1 VDISIWLRSLD
12 MEQYEQAFRENAIDV
27 AVLPELTAD
36 DLRELGVSLVGHRR
50 KLLAAIAA
58 LRSDPG
64 VAVETGAASPTAER
78 RQLTVM
84 FCDLI
89 GSTALSTR
97 LDPEDLREIIGAYH
111 RAVTEVVGHFDG
123 WVAKYMG
130 DGVLAYF
137 GYPVA
142 HEDDPE
148 HAVRAGLAVVEAVRR
163 LETIEALQV
172 RVGLATGL
180 VVVGDLIGAGS
191 AQEQSVVGETPNLA
205 ARLQALAEPG
215 AVVISAGTRRLVGDL
230 FECESLGDIEIK
242 GLARPIPTYRVLGES
257 QVGSRFEALRS
268 GETPFIGRHEEM
280 EVLQHQWAQ
289 AKAGAGSVVLISSEP
304 GIGKSRL
311 TEAFRQKL
319 ASDSHTRLRYFC
331 SSHHQ
336 DSALFP
342 IISQLERAASFQGGD
357 SPDVKLSKLEAL
369 LSEGAPAEGDVPLLA
384 ALLSLPFDG
393 RYPPVDLTPPRKKEK
408 TFEALLRQ
416 FTNLGRQGPILMV
429 FEDLQ
434 WADPTSRELLNLIT
448 QQVKHLPVLLIAT
461 FRPEFKPSWTDQPH
475 VTTLSLGRLA
485 RDESDEVVR
494 RIISDRMALSSDIVD
509 EIVERT
515 DGVPLFLEELTKAV
529 LETGVLSTIPATSTT
544 VPALQ
549 ASLIARLDRLGSRAK
564 EIAQVGA
571 AIGRNFAYDLLVPA
585 SQRTERELRD
595 ALGRL
600 VDAGLVFQRGV
611 PPQATFLFK
620 HALVQDTA
628 YSLLLR
634 GPRRA
639 LHARIARALQEQ
651 FPEVSDTQPEILAH
665 HFTQAAMSA
674 EAIDFWTKAG
684 ILARGRSAFA
694 EATAHLRR
702 GLELLATL
710 PESDARAAKELPIQ
724 IALGVTHMATRGYA
738 SVEAAE
744 AYTRARD
751 LCVQIND
758 TDRLMGVLIGLRHVN
773 QVQGRCVAAKDCGSQ
788 CLEIAR
794 CKENGIFVVQ
804 SNANL
809 AHAVYHGFFRRRPG
823 AYCGSFVAIRSKRL
837 SLTPRGI
844 GPRSRRVSVWASL
857 GGTNGF

>member
-1 VDISIWLRSLD
+1 
-12 MEQYEQAFRENAIDV
+12 
-27 AVLPELTAD
+27 
-36 DLRELGVSLVGHRR
+36 
-50 KLLAAIAA
+50 
-58 LRSDPG
+58 
-64 VAVETGAASPTAER
+64 
-78 RQLTVM
+78 
-84 FCDLI
+84 
-89 GSTALSTR
+89 
-97 LDPEDLREIIGAYH
+97 
-111 RAVTEVVGHFDG
+111 
-123 WVAKYMG
+123 
-130 DGVLAYF
+130 
-137 GYPVA
+137 
-142 HEDDPE
+142 
-148 HAVRAGLAVVEAVRR
+148 
-163 LETIEALQV
+163 
-172 RVGLATGL
+172 
-180 VVVGDLIGAGS
+180 
-191 AQEQSVVGETPNLA
+191 
-205 ARLQALAEPG
+205 
-215 AVVISAGTRRLVGDL
+215 
-230 FECESLGDIEIK
+230 
-242 GLARPIPTYRVLGES
+242 
-257 QVGSRFEALRS
+257 
-268 GETPFIGRHEEM
+268 
-280 EVLQHQWAQ
+280 
-289 AKAGAGSVVLISSEP
+289 VLISAEP

-311 TEAFRQKL
+311 AEAFRQKL

-331 SSHHQ
+331 SPYHQ

-369 LSEGAPAEGDVPLLA
+369 LFGGAPAEGDVSLLA

-416 FTNLGRQGPILMV
+416 FTNLGRQAPILMV

-434 WADPTSRELLNLIT
+434 WADPTSRELLDLII

-461 FRPEFKPSWTDQPH
+461 FRPEFKPSWTDQSH

-485 RDESDEVVR
+485 RDESDELVR
-494 RIISDRMALSSDIVD
+494 QIISDRMALSSEIVD

-529 LETGVLSTIPATSTT
+529 LETSVLSTIPATSTM
-544 VPALQ
+544 VPATLH
-549 ASLIARLDRLGSRAK
+549 ASLIARLDRLGPRAK

-571 AIGRNFAYDLLVPA
+571 AIGRNFAYDLLAAV
-585 SQRTERELRD
+585 SQRTETELRD

-634 GPRRA
+634 GPRRE
-639 LHARIARALQEQ
+639 LHARIARALQEH
-651 FPEVSDTQPEILAH
+651 FPEVSDPQPEILAH

-702 GLELLATL
+702 GLELLPTL

-773 QVQGRCVAAKDCGSQ
+773 QVQGKCVAARDCGSQ
-788 CLEIAR
+788 CLDIAR
-794 CKENGIFVVQ
+794 RKGDRIFTVQ
-804 SNANL
+804 ANANL
-809 AHAVYHGFFRRRPG
+809 AHTLCIMASFVDARSRVTEALAEYDPTDYLSHRAVSGLDPESFCLGIAGWNEWFLGYPDRALQAALQGVAAARRQGYPQTVDQALHSAAHTHLLRREPEAAQSYLESALAISLEHGFRQRIAQVRLLRGWALASQTDDRGALTELLEGLAGYRVTGARAWQTNFLALLAIGYLRAGRYAEGLSTIAEARELVTQQDEYWWQPELHRLEGDLLLASDGPSQGLVEACYQHALESAARQEAKSWELRAAVSLARLWHDQGRRAEARDLLAPVYG
-823 AYCGSFVAIRSKRL
+823 WFTEGFDTPDLKDAKN
-837 SLTPRGI
+837 SL
-844 GPRSRRVSVWASL
+844 AAL
-857 GGTNGF
+857 DA